1 MERIDAT
8 EGTVTRFGPFSIAW
22 VHSRDGRVV
31 ALVNTG
37 FGETEKDLLRA
48 GRTLKTRIDRDI
60 QKDKNNG

>member
-22 VHSRDGRVV
+22 VRCREGKVV

-37 FGETEKDLLRA
+37 FGETEKDVQRA
-48 GRTLKTRIDRDI
+48 ARTLKARIDKRDE
-60 QKDKNNG
+60 NGVE